1 MSAPRRLCGG
11 WWHALGTGREAE
23 APACGHGK
31 ADFCG
36 HAAVSAGFTEHKFIA
51 DSGLVATRAL
61 AFNLPRRLG
70 STNQVVENIC
80 QMYSTS
86 FSTERREREK
96 ENEQVVREIVEIAP
110 IHFETTR

>member
-1 MSAPRRLCGG
+1 MAEGGTRWARDEKPRLR
-11 WWHALGTGREAE
+11 R
-23 APACGHGK
+23 APAT

-61 AFNLPRRLG
+61 AFNLPRRLC